1 MGSGPS
7 VRGDPTVLMLPRSL
21 DSEVHGGQTSREICR
36 GGRPV
41 TRDPCH
47 SGVTTMGWGDDS
59 ARSTRVF
66 ESLVNDGLVVIDDEV
81 ARLP

>member
-1 MGSGPS
+1 
-7 VRGDPTVLMLPRSL
+7 
-21 DSEVHGGQTSREICR
+21 
-36 GGRPV
+36 
-41 TRDPCH
+41 
-47 SGVTTMGWGDDS
+47 MGWGDDS